1 MDPTHPLQVAEGR
14 RIKTFKMVEDV
25 NEDPE
30 APEEIKKPP
39 KNENL
44 QPSVQEPGYYSD
56 GMPHPAPPPQPC
68 VKVHPEDLPW
78 EVLREEYTPNAHAY
92 FVKEIELAFRNTTQP
107 NANQLATFWAVHP
120 IVWASGAG
128 KTQSSPQPT
137 NVRPMRGGAWFSSR
151 DLATAYLHQIRLGW
165 ESWTRVL
172 GFPQSQASTMFAL
185 SGPWSQAEMF
195 RFTAGGPASLEL
207 FANKHVSIEPEDL
220 DGDLAELRKT
230 VLAARVNELFQ
241 ALEEAD
247 SDITSGYRK
256 LLWDDQL
263 EVERFPHWWVDPA
276 EIPHEYFLA
285 DEASTYAGSRFYGF
299 VRPGQTRP
307 APWRPAVVVPWIEKR
322 DKSKP
327 SDVLI
332 VPTPQPIAIFE
343 HDGLAC
349 DFARALAF
357 AIGHVQGR
365 VPEDYEQP
373 YTFNQFFVYG
383 QIQVG
388 NMWSGGSP
396 TRFASWCKC
405 HPSIFVAGATHGGV
419 TVAVSEN
426 GYASDN
432 KPIPLTQE
440 MGAKMLKGYVTSDG
454 KDVNLD
460 FLDCPPTPNTAAVMD
475 SEEFPTELFTTT

>member
-1 MDPTHPLQVAEGR
+1 MDPTHPLQVAAGR
-14 RIKTFKMVEDV
+14 RIKTVKMVEDV

-30 APEEIKKPP
+30 APEQVKKPTP
-39 KNENL
+39 P
-44 QPSVQEPGYYSD
+44 QPEGPQPGYYAD
-56 GMPHPAPPPQPC
+56 GMPHPAPPQQPC

-78 EVLREEYTPNAHAY
+78 EVLREEYTPQAHAY
-92 FVKEIELAFRNTTQP
+92 FVKEIENAFRNTTQP
-107 NANQLATFWAVHP
+107 NANVLAKFWAVNP
-120 IVWASGAG
+120 LVWVSGAS
-128 KTQSSPQPT
+128 KTRFDPQQP
-137 NVRPMRGGAWFSSR
+137 NVRPMKGAVWFSSR
-151 DLATAYLHQIRLGW
+151 DLSIAYLHQIRLAW
-165 ESWTRVL
+165 ESWTGIL
-172 GFPQSQASTMFAL
+172 GFPASQQSTMFGL

-207 FANKHVSIEPEDL
+207 FASKYVSIEPEDVNR
-220 DGDLAELRKT
+220 DLAELRKT
-230 VLAARVNELFQ
+230 VLAARVNELSRD
-241 ALEEAD
+241 LEGDEAAA
-247 SDITSGYRK
+247 TSGYRK
-256 LLWDDQL
+256 LLWDDIL
-263 EVERFPHWWVDPA
+263 EVERFPYWWVDPS
-276 EIPHEYFLA
+276 EVPHEYFLA
-285 DEASTYAGSRFYGF
+285 GEAADNAGAQFYGF

-332 VPTPQPIAIFE
+332 VPTPQPIAMFE

-357 AIGHVQGR
+357 AVGHVQGR

-373 YTFNQFFVYG
+373 YTFNQIFVYG

-419 TVAVSEN
+419 SVAVSEN
-426 GYASDN
+426 GYTSDN
-432 KPIPLTQE
+432 KPIPLTPE

-460 FLDCPPTPNTAAVMD
+460 FLDCPPTPNTAAVMET
-475 SEEFPTELFTTT
+475 EEFPTELFAGEQ